1 MTPTSSS
8 WHEATAPLWRD
19 NMALAQL
26 LGLCPLLAVTTTVVN
41 GIALGLA
48 SAAVVIVAS
57 TTMAALR
64 RALKPAARWAVALL
78 ILAAL
83 VTVVDLFTAAVFYDL
98 HGALGI
104 FLPLIVVNSGL
115 LAHAENVASRRSI
128 AFTFLSALATGV
140 GFLLAFIALGAVREL
155 VGHGTLLAGVE
166 LLAGDGYRGLTLE
179 LPYGGTLV
187 AILPPGAFFGLGVLL
202 ALRNRLATKKAA
214 GDERIAAGTS
224 R

>member
-1 MTPTSSS
+1 MTPTTSS
-8 WHEATAPLWRD
+8 WHEATAPLWRG

-41 GIALGLA
+41 GLALGLA

-57 TTMAALR
+57 TTMAALK
-64 RALKPAARWAVALL
+64 RALMPAARLAVALL

-83 VTVVDLFTAAVFYDL
+83 VTVIDLVAEAVFYDL

-104 FLPLIVVNSGL
+104 FIPLIVVNSGL
-115 LAHAENVASRRSI
+115 LAHAENVASTRSV
-128 AFTFLSALATGV
+128 AFTFLSALATGL
-140 GFLLAFIALGAVREL
+140 GFLLAFIALGALREL
-155 VGHGTLLAGVE
+155 AGRGTLLAGIE

-179 LPYGGTLV
+179 LPFGGMLV
-187 AILPPGAFFGLGVLL
+187 AILPPGAFFGMGVLL
-202 ALRNRLATKKAA
+202 ALRNRLATKKAL
-214 GDERIAAGTS
+214 DERISAGTP

>member
-1 MTPTSSS
+1 MTARTSS
-8 WHEATAPLWRD
+8 WHEATAPLWRG
-19 NMALAQL
+19 NMALGQL

-41 GIALGLA
+41 GLALGLA
-48 SAAVVIVAS
+48 SAAVVVVAS

-64 RALKPAARWAVALL
+64 RALKPPARLPLALL

-83 VTVVDLFTAAVFYDL
+83 VTVVDLVTEAAFYDL

-104 FLPLIVVNSGL
+104 FVPLIVVNSGL
-115 LAHAENVASRRSI
+115 LAHAENVASRTSV
-128 AFTFLSALATGV
+128 AFTFLSALATGI

-155 VGHGTLLAGVE
+155 IGHGSLLTGIE

-179 LPYGGTLV
+179 LPYGGMLV
-187 AILPPGAFFGLGVLL
+187 AILPPGAFFGMGLLL
-202 ALRNRLATKKAA
+202 ALRNGLATRKVR
-214 GDERIAAGTS
+214 DERTPKETP